1 MVLNN
6 NAMTT
11 IEGAHKEAPSRL
23 LQAISL
29 IKLGPTTEEIEEI
42 TAGVFTLAMD
52 KSAQVIEMLILE
64 AEASSRNLDQMDAD
78 IRALHKMIA
87 REDKRTNAERD
98 RLNDETWTKFGGN
111 KQAMRDYT
119 DRLALLND
127 LGRYR
132 KQAAEHVKTAEQALY
147 TMGDDLRVLRERV
160 AAPGLLE
167 SKEPFHVYVESIRNG
182 FGVLQESR
190 MRIARARYRG

>member
-11 IEGAHKEAPSRL
+11 IEGAHKEAPSQL

-29 IKLGPTTEEIEEI
+29 IKLGPTADEI
-42 TAGVFTLAMD
+42 TAEVFTLAMD

-64 AEASSRNLDQMDAD
+64 AEVSSRNLDQMDED
-78 IRALHKMIA
+78 IRRLHKMIA

-98 RLNDETWTKFGGN
+98 RLKDETWTKFGGN
-111 KQAMRDYT
+111 KQAVRDYT

-127 LGRYR
+127 LGKYR
-132 KQAAEHVKTAEQALY
+132 KQAAEHVKTAEQALR

-182 FGVLQESR
+182 LWGLQESR
-190 MRIARARYRG
+190 MRVARARYRG

>member
-6 NAMTT
+6 NTMTA
-11 IEGAHKEAPSRL
+11 IEGVHKEAPSRL

-29 IKLGPTTEEIEEI
+29 IKLGPTSEEII
-42 TAGVFTLAMD
+42 AKVFTLAMD

-64 AEASSRNLDQMDAD
+64 TENSSQNFDQMDAD
-78 IRALHKMIA
+78 IEALHKMIA
-87 REDKRTNAERD
+87 REDKHPNAEKD
-98 RLNDETWTKFGGN
+98 RN
-111 KQAMRDYT
+111 KQAGRDDS

-127 LGRYR
+127 LGTYR
-132 KQAAEHVKTAEQALY
+132 KQVAEHVKTAQQALC
-147 TMGDDLRVLRERV
+147 TMGDDLRVLQKRV
-160 AAPGLLE
+160 ATPGLLE
-167 SKEPFHVYVESIRNG
+167 SNEPFHVYVESIRNG

>member
-11 IEGAHKEAPSRL
+11 IEGAHKEAPSQL

-29 IKLGPTTEEIEEI
+29 IKLGPTADEI
-42 TAGVFTLAMD
+42 TAEVFTLAMD

-64 AEASSRNLDQMDAD
+64 AEVSSRNLDQMDED
-78 IRALHKMIA
+78 IRRLHKMIA

-98 RLNDETWTKFGGN
+98 RLKDETWTKFGGN
-111 KQAMRDYT
+111 KQAVRDYT

-127 LGRYR
+127 LGKYR
-132 KQAAEHVKTAEQALY
+132 KQAAEHVKTAEQALR

-182 FGVLQESR
+182 LWGLQESR
-190 MRIARARYRG
+190 MRVARVRYRG